1 MSPQLQGP
9 PPPAPAVADWGPGPG
24 LAQGAALNQPPA
36 RSETETAPRAQRLV
50 ERQAPPP
57 QTLADWEWQV
67 SLEGCR

>member
-9 PPPAPAVADWGPGPG
+9 PPPAPAVADWGQGPG
-24 LAQGAALNQPPA
+24 LAQGAALT
-36 RSETETAPRAQRLV
+36 RWEMETAPRAQRLV